1 MMPASL
7 VPDPKMDPCGRRRG
21 RSREVSMSKEF
32 KCVYASF
39 KSDRQRLWALI
50 SRDLRI
56 VAVSALCA
64 AGAGGGAAL
73 RELVARWL

>member
-1 MMPASL
+1 
-7 VPDPKMDPCGRRRG
+7 
-21 RSREVSMSKEF
+21 MSNEF

-64 AGAGGGAAL
+64 ATAGGSAAL
-73 RELVARWL
+73 RELARWL

>member
-1 MMPASL
+1 M
-7 VPDPKMDPCGRRRG
+7 CR
-21 RSREVSMSKEF
+21 EF

-39 KSDRQRLWALI
+39 KSDRLRLWALI

-64 AGAGGGAAL
+64 AAAGGGAAL
-73 RELVARWL
+73 RELTARWL

>member
-1 MMPASL
+1 MN
-7 VPDPKMDPCGRRRG
+7 
-21 RSREVSMSKEF
+21 KEF
-32 KCVYASF
+32 KSVYASF

-56 VAVSALCA
+56 VAVSAFFA
-64 AGAGGGAAL
+64 VAAGGGASL

>member
-1 MMPASL
+1 
-7 VPDPKMDPCGRRRG
+7 
-21 RSREVSMSKEF
+21 MSKEF

-39 KSDRQRLWALI
+39 KSDRRRLWALI

-64 AGAGGGAAL
+64 TTAGGGAAL

>member
-1 MMPASL
+1 
-7 VPDPKMDPCGRRRG
+7 
-21 RSREVSMSKEF
+21 MSKDF

-39 KSDRQRLWALI
+39 KCDRQRLWALI

-64 AGAGGGAAL
+64 AAAGGGAAL

>member
-1 MMPASL
+1 MKRAS
-7 VPDPKMDPCGRRRG
+7 KN
-21 RSREVSMSKEF
+21 
-32 KCVYASF
+32 VYVSF

-64 AGAGGGAAL
+64 AATDNGAAL

>member
-1 MMPASL
+1 MPASPAL
-7 VPDPKMDPCGRRRG
+7 GPRMIRIDGAGKQREAPM
-21 RSREVSMSKEF
+21 SRES

-39 KSDRQRLWALI
+39 KSDQQRLWALI

-64 AGAGGGAAL
+64 AATGVGPAL
-73 RELVARWL
+73 REVVVRWF

>member
-1 MMPASL
+1 M
-7 VPDPKMDPCGRRRG
+7 
-21 RSREVSMSKEF
+21 SRES

-39 KSDRQRLWALI
+39 KSDRALLRWVFI

-64 AGAGGGAAL
+64 AATGVGLAL
-73 RELVARWL
+73 REDRR

>member
-1 MMPASL
+1 
-7 VPDPKMDPCGRRRG
+7 
-21 RSREVSMSKEF
+21 MSSES

-39 KSDRQRLWALI
+39 KNDRERLWALV

-64 AGAGGGAAL
+64 AATGGGVAL
-73 RELVARWL
+73 RELVARWF

>member
-1 MMPASL
+1 
-7 VPDPKMDPCGRRRG
+7 
-21 RSREVSMSKEF
+21 MSSES
-32 KCVYASF
+32 KCVYAGF

-64 AGAGGGAAL
+64 AAADGGTAL
-73 RELVARWL
+73 REVVARWL